1 MRKKFLIAVLFI
13 VGLFFNA
20 TTAQAEVKTYEGV
33 GEYWITKGETVNAA
47 KQQAKKF
54 AERDALEQIYL
65 YVKSQSSAKNSRLT
79 KDEIISIVAGLISS
93 IAKTKYFTDMKD
105 GILVVTAVV
114 IAEIDSEKIPEA
126 VERHKDK
133 KLNEGS

>member
-1 MRKKFLIAVLFI
+1 MREKFLIAALLI

-33 GEYWITKGETVNAA
+33 GEYWITKGETLNAA

-93 IAKTKYFTDMKD
+93 ITNTKYFTNMKD

-114 IAEIDSEKIPEA
+114 IAEIDPEKIPEA
-126 VERHKDK
+126 VERHKNK